1 MDAVPSLQQLLT
13 QTIGLFVIGVV
24 VYLMTRWL
32 QFKRELWTFPSPRQS
47 AIVALAVTA
56 LPMFIIIVIAVIMS
70 AKGGATEVNVEE
82 KHSISN
88 VFNQLIIYLVLFS
101 PVLIAMKIRNEPW
114 KSAGVTKINLG
125 KSFLLGGL
133 LGLVAI
139 ATCAECLR
147 GISSGLK
154 MSHMWA
160 FLQFSIVGIG
170 EEFGYRGYL
179 QTRLVAW
186 LGRWQGWILASV
198 LMATIHI
205 SGLVLVSGKDALT
218 ALLSSAMLI
227 PISLLMGY
235 IMLRTENVIA
245 PAILHTIADWV
256 GIFT

>member
-1 MDAVPSLQQLLT
+1 MDSVPSLQQLLT
-13 QTIGLFVIGVV
+13 QVAVFLIIGGF
-24 VYLMTRWL
+24 VYLITRWL
-32 QFKRELWTFPSPRQS
+32 RFKQMQWNFPNPRQS
-47 AIVALAVTA
+47 AIVALMVTV
-56 LPMFIIIVIAVIMS
+56 LPMLIIISIAIITR

-82 KHSISN
+82 KHSLGI

-101 PVLIAMKIRNEPW
+101 PVLIAMKARNEPW

-125 KSFLLGGL
+125 KSILVGGL

-139 ATCAECLR
+139 VTCTECLR
-147 GISSGLK
+147 GISRGLNT
-154 MSHMWA
+154 SHMWA

-186 LGRWQGWILASV
+186 LGRWQGWLLASF
-198 LMATIHI
+198 LMAIIHI

-218 ALLSSAMLI
+218 AFLSSAMLI
-227 PISLLMGY
+227 PISLLLGY
-235 IMLRTENVIA
+235 IMLRTENFVA
-245 PAILHTIADWV
+245 PAILHTFADWV